1 MNNQIITSVS
11 MIFLLTACS
20 NQYPVTYDSTPQS
33 ASVVCNGETKGF
45 TPLTLYYEK
54 SDIPETGILKTIPCK
69 AIWASGIS
77 TDFDNYFNTDTFP
90 NGVKNTVQR
99 PNGDGYSIDSNA
111 DYQKKASDKA
121 SKPSVNYQPI
131 YAPKTTYC
139 NKIGTQV
146 FCNSY

>member
-1 MNNQIITSVS
+1 MNYKAITSVY
-11 MIFLLTACS
+11 IVFFLTACS
-20 NQYPVTYDSTPQS
+20 NQYSVNYDSTPQS

-54 SDIPETGILKTIPCK
+54 SGIAETGILHTIPCK
-69 AIWASGIS
+69 AVWASGVS
-77 TDFDNYFNTDTFP
+77 ANFDSYFNTNTYPD
-90 NGVKNTVQR
+90 GVKNTVQR
-99 PNGDGYSIDSNA
+99 PNVDGYSIDSNA

-131 YAPKTTYC
+131 HTPTTTYC